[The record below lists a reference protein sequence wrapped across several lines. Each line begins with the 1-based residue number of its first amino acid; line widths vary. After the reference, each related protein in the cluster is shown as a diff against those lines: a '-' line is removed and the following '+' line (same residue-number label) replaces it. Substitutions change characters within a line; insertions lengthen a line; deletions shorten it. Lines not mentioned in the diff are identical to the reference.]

1 MLQSV
6 PSLPVLRLVF
16 PQSSPTPMVYDSSSC
31 AEVSLMSLVRWQ
43 FFHHQL
49 LSASTVDQNNVLDF
63 YVYSILISNK
73 NCIKRMLVMCCSYE
87 YYIRK
92 MFVVLIFRLLLLGLV
107 ELSWN
112 TYPSTVVSSS
122 ILHVCH
128 ALLLGALWCSPLF
141 SRQTSGVTA
150 TTTQAKK
157 MK

>member
-1 MLQSV
+1 MCFSRSLHYQFYVWYFHSLHLLLW
-6 PSLPVLRLVF
+6 STTLPVVLRSVF
-16 PQSSPTPMVYDSSSC
+16 
-31 AEVSLMSLVRWQ
+31 MSLVRWQ

-63 YVYSILISNK
+63 YVYGISNK

-92 MFVVLIFRLLLLGLV
+92 MFVVLVFRLLLLGLV